1 MFWPRLGVTKTPE
14 QDRVGGQRVPHRL
27 SPLAPFRHD
36 TFRIIWVASLAS
48 NFGGLVQAVGAAWMM
63 TSITDSVNMVA
74 LVQASTSLPIML
86 FSLVS
91 GALADNFDR
100 RRIMLIAQ
108 CFMLAVSALLTV
120 CTYFGLVTPWL
131 LLLFTFLIGCGTA
144 LNNPSWQASVGDMV
158 PRDVLP
164 AAVALNSMG
173 FNITRSVGPAIGGAI
188 VAAAGAAAAFAANTL
203 SYFALL
209 FALIR
214 WRREVTLSTLP
225 RESMGRAIS
234 AGLRYVA
241 MSPNIG
247 KVLFRGFVFGLS
259 ASAILALLPLVARDL
274 VAGGPLTYGIMLGAF
289 GLGAIGGALL
299 SARLRERLS
308 SEWIVR
314 IAFAGFAVST
324 LVTASSPYGWLTS
337 LALLLSGAGWV
348 LALSLFNTTVQLSTP
363 RWVVGRALS
372 LYQTT
377 TFGGIAAGSWMW
389 GQAAETYGPANAL
402 IASAA
407 LMVVG
412 AAIGVRL
419 PLPEFQSL
427 NLDPLNRFSEPLLKL
442 DLKPRSGPIVVM
454 IDYDIADG
462 DVPDFL
468 TAMAERRR
476 IRIRDG
482 AGQWGLMRDLENP
495 TVWTET
501 YHVPTWVEYVRHN
514 QRRTQA
520 DAEIGDRLLE
530 LHRGE
535 TPPRVHRMIERQ
547 TILPYDYERYKQQMD
562 MH

>member
-1 MFWPRLGVTKTPE
+1 MP
-14 QDRVGGQRVPHRL
+14 DRL

-36 TFRIIWVASLAS
+36 TFRSIWLASLAS
-48 NFGGLVQAVGAAWMM
+48 NFGGLIQAVGAGWMM
-63 TSITDSVNMVA
+63 TSISDSVNMVA

-108 CFMLAVSALLTV
+108 CFMLFVSALLTV
-120 CTYFGLVTPWL
+120 CAWFGLITPWL
-131 LLLFTFLIGCGTA
+131 LLFFTFLIGCGTA
-144 LNNPSWQASVGDMV
+144 LNNPSWQASLGDMV
-158 PRDVLP
+158 PREALP

-173 FNITRSVGPAIGGAI
+173 INITRSVGPAIGGAI

-203 SYFALL
+203 SYFAII
-209 FALIR
+209 FALVR
-214 WRREVTLSTLP
+214 WRREGTLNKLP

-247 KVLFRGFVFGLS
+247 KVLLRGFVFGLS

-274 VAGGPLTYGIMLGAF
+274 VSGGPFTFGVLLGAF

-299 SARLRERLS
+299 SARLREHLP
-308 SEWIVR
+308 SEAIVR
-314 IAFAGFAVST
+314 VAFVGFAVSS
-324 LVTASSPYGWLTS
+324 LVTALSPYSLVTC
-337 LALLLSGAGWV
+337 LALLLSGCGWV

-377 TFGGIAAGSWMW
+377 TFGGIAAGSWIW
-389 GQAAETYGPANAL
+389 GQLAELQGPANAL
-402 IASAA
+402 VISAA
-407 LMVVG
+407 VMVAG
-412 AAIGVRL
+412 ATIGLRL
-419 PLPEFQSL
+419 PLPEFPSL
-427 NLDPLNRFSEPLLKL
+427 NLDPLDRFSEPPLKL

-454 IDYDIADG
+454 IDYEIADA
-462 DVPDFL
+462 DVPEFL

-482 AGQWGLMRDLENP
+482 AGQWALMRDLENP
-495 TVWTET
+495 IVWTET

-514 QRRTQA
+514 QRRTHA
-520 DAEIGDRLLE
+520 DAAIGDRLTN
-530 LHRGE
+530 LHQGGS
-535 TPPRVHRMIERQ
+535 PPRIHRMIERQ
-547 TILPYDYERYKQQMD
+547 TIVPYAYERYKQQLD

>member
-1 MFWPRLGVTKTPE
+1 M
-14 QDRVGGQRVPHRL
+14 PHRL

-36 TFRIIWVASLAS
+36 TFRVIWVASLAS

-63 TSITDSVNMVA
+63 TSISDSVNMVA

-173 FNITRSVGPAIGGAI
+173 FNIPRSVGPAIGGAI

-299 SARLRERLS
+299 SARLREHLS

-314 IAFAGFAVST
+314 IAFAGFAVSA
-324 LVTASSPYGWLTS
+324 LVTASSSHGWLTS

-412 AAIGVRL
+412 AAIGLRL

-454 IDYDIADG
+454 IDYDIADD
-462 DVPDFL
+462 DVPAFL

-547 TILPYDYERYKQQMD
+547 TILPYDYERYKQQVD

>member
-1 MFWPRLGVTKTPE
+1 L
-14 QDRVGGQRVPHRL
+14 PHRL

-63 TSITDSVNMVA
+63 TSISDSVNMVA

-120 CTYFGLVTPWL
+120 CTYLGLVTPWL

-299 SARLRERLS
+299 SARLREHLS

-314 IAFAGFAVST
+314 IAFAGFAVSG
-324 LVTASSPYGWLTS
+324 VITALSPYGWLTS

-412 AAIGVRL
+412 AAIGLRL

-454 IDYDIADG
+454 IDYDIADD

>member
-1 MFWPRLGVTKTPE
+1 M
-14 QDRVGGQRVPHRL
+14 PHRL

-36 TFRIIWVASLAS
+36 TFRVIWIASLAS
-48 NFGGLVQAVGAAWMM
+48 NFGGLIQAVGAAWMM
-63 TSITDSVNMVA
+63 TSISDSVNMVA
-74 LVQASTSLPIML
+74 LVQASTALPIML

-108 CFMLAVSALLTV
+108 CFMLCVSAALTFTAYV
-120 CTYFGLVTPWL
+120 GLITPWL
-131 LLLFTFLIGCGTA
+131 LLSFTFLIGCGTA

-173 FNITRSVGPAIGGAI
+173 FNLTRSVGPAVGGAI

-203 SYFALL
+203 SYFALI
-209 FALIR
+209 FALVR
-214 WRREVTLSTLP
+214 WRREVTLSALP

-247 KVLFRGFVFGLS
+247 KVMFRGFVFGLS
-259 ASAILALLPLVARDL
+259 GSAILALLPLVARDL

-289 GLGAIGGALL
+289 GVGAIGGALL
-299 SARLRERLS
+299 SARLREHLS
-308 SEWIVR
+308 SEWVVR
-314 IAFAGFAVST
+314 IAFGGFAVSS
-324 LVTASSPYGWLTS
+324 LVTALSPYGWLTS

-377 TFGGIAAGSWMW
+377 TFGGIAAGSWLW

-402 IASAA
+402 MASAVV
-407 LMVVG
+407 MVIG
-412 AAIGVRL
+412 AAIGLRL

-427 NLDPLNRFSEPLLKL
+427 NLDPLNRFSEPMLKL

-454 IDYDIADG
+454 IDYDIADD
-462 DVPDFL
+462 DVPEFL

-495 TVWTET
+495 TLWTET
-501 YHVPTWVEYVRHN
+501 YHVPTWIEYVRHN

-520 DAEIGDRLLE
+520 DAIIGDRLLA

-535 TPPRVHRMIERQ
+535 TLPRVHRMIERQ
-547 TILPYDYERYKQQMD
+547 TILPYDYERYKQQVD

>member
-1 MFWPRLGVTKTPE
+1 M
-14 QDRVGGQRVPHRL
+14 PHRL
-27 SPLAPFRHD
+27 SPLAPFKHD
-36 TFRIIWVASLAS
+36 TFRVIWVASLAS
-48 NFGGLVQAVGAAWMM
+48 NFGGLIQAVGAAWMM
-63 TSITDSVNMVA
+63 TSITSSANMVA

-100 RRIMLIAQ
+100 RRIMLVAQ
-108 CFMLAVSALLTV
+108 CFMLLVSGLLTV
-120 CTYFGLVTPWL
+120 FAYYGLITPWL

-173 FNITRSVGPAIGGAI
+173 FNITRSVGPAIGGVI

-203 SYFALL
+203 SYFAIL
-209 FALIR
+209 FALVR
-214 WRREVTLSTLP
+214 WRREETLSALP

-247 KVLFRGFVFGLS
+247 KVLVRGFVFGLS

-299 SARLRERLS
+299 SARLREHMS
-308 SEWIVR
+308 SEWVVR
-314 IAFAGFAVST
+314 IAFAGFAISA
-324 LVTASSPYGWLTS
+324 LVTAFSPYGWLTS

-377 TFGGIAAGSWMW
+377 TFGGIAAGSWIW
-389 GQAAETYGPANAL
+389 GQLADLHGPAAAL
-402 IASAA
+402 IISAL

-412 AAIGVRL
+412 AAIGLRL

-454 IDYDIADG
+454 IDYEIADE
-462 DVPDFL
+462 DVQEFL

-520 DAEIGDRLLE
+520 DAAIGDRLLA
-530 LHRGE
+530 LHRGSVA
-535 TPPRVHRMIERQ
+535 PRVHRMIERQ
-547 TILPYDYERYKQQMD
+547 TILPYDYERYKQQVD

>member
-1 MFWPRLGVTKTPE
+1 M
-14 QDRVGGQRVPHRL
+14 PHRL

-36 TFRIIWVASLAS
+36 TFRVIWVASLAS

-63 TSITDSVNMVA
+63 TSISDSVNMVA

-299 SARLRERLS
+299 SARLREHLS

-314 IAFAGFAVST
+314 IAFAGFAVSA
-324 LVTASSPYGWLTS
+324 LVTASSSHGWLTS

-389 GQAAETYGPANAL
+389 GQAAETYGPATAL

-412 AAIGVRL
+412 AAIGLRL

-454 IDYDIADG
+454 IDYDIADA
-462 DVPDFL
+462 DVPAFL

-547 TILPYDYERYKQQMD
+547 TILPYDYERYKQQVD

>member
-1 MFWPRLGVTKTPE
+1 M
-14 QDRVGGQRVPHRL
+14 PHRL
-27 SPLAPFRHD
+27 SPLAPFKHD
-36 TFRIIWVASLAS
+36 TFRVIWVASLAS
-48 NFGGLVQAVGAAWMM
+48 NFGGLIQAVGAAWMM

-86 FSLVS
+86 FSLIS

-100 RRIMLIAQ
+100 RRIMLVGQ
-108 CFMLAVSALLTV
+108 CFMLCVSALLTL
-120 CTYFGLVTPWL
+120 CAYFGFITPWL

-158 PRDVLP
+158 PREVLP

-173 FNITRSVGPAIGGAI
+173 FNITRSVGPAIGGVI

-203 SYFALL
+203 SYFAIIYALL
-209 FALIR
+209 R
-214 WRREVTLSTLP
+214 WRREETLSTLP

-247 KVLFRGFVFGLS
+247 KVLVRGFVFGLA

-299 SARLRERLS
+299 SARLREHLS

-314 IAFAGFAVST
+314 IAFAGFAVSSV
-324 LVTASSPYGWLTS
+324 VTALSPYGWLTS

-377 TFGGIAAGSWMW
+377 TFGGIASGSWLW
-389 GQAAETYGPANAL
+389 GQLAEGHGPTNAL
-402 IASAA
+402 IISAC
-407 LMVVG
+407 LMIVG
-412 AAIGVRL
+412 AAIGLRL

-454 IDYDIADG
+454 IDYEIADE
-462 DVPDFL
+462 DVPQFL

-495 TVWTET
+495 TTWTET

-520 DAEIGDRLLE
+520 DAEIGDRLTA
-530 LHRGE
+530 LHRGAAA
-535 TPPRVHRMIERQ
+535 PRVHRMIERQ
-547 TILPYDYERYKQQMD
+547 TILPYEYERYKQQMD